1 MRYNLAIDVLFV
13 ILGIAAAFSLTSEH
27 PIISA
32 VFYAAALL
40 LIAFEHQIVEY
51 VRSA

>member
-1 MRYNLAIDVLFV
+1 MRYNLAVDIIFV

-27 PIISA
+27 PIISG
-32 VFYAAALL
+32 VFYAAALI
-40 LIAFEHQIVEY
+40 LIGFEHQITEY